1 MNGSASKL
9 LARANAAQA
18 NSFEALP
25 FFIGAVVIAH
35 LLGANQARVD
45 VLAILFILLR
55 MVYIMMYVA
64 GIPTVRSAVWTL
76 ALLVN
81 IGILFI
87 GYR

>member
-1 MNGSASKL
+1 
-9 LARANAAQA
+9 
-18 NSFEALP
+18 
-25 FFIGAVVIAH
+25 
-35 LLGANQARVD
+35 
-45 VLAILFILLR
+45 
-55 MVYIMMYVA
+55 MMYVA

>member
-1 MNGSASKL
+1 
-9 LARANAAQA
+9 
-18 NSFEALP
+18 
-25 FFIGAVVIAH
+25 
-35 LLGANQARVD
+35 VD